1 MNQEI
6 QLQQLNSIP
15 PNNKNKIIVTA
26 ISLLIATFVAITIY
40 FIFSKGTM
48 KPAQTKQISQQTDI
62 SEQKTYRNER
72 YGFEFKYPQSF
83 LVGKFKQ
90 EVSPSSNVPP
100 DIQKKLSD
108 LSLNNAIVLVESEQ
122 ATLFQ
127 NSPKAFSVDSIPVG
141 DVPVITIK
149 PITTSADFY
158 RSVYIDREFF
168 SELKFSS
175 DYKTKK
181 IQIGNYQVTKL
192 PGYPGPY
199 GDAGYYYLLPISD
212 DLIIEFMAPREKIL
226 TNTEMTE
233 SHYDKVIEDI
243 ISTFN

>member
-6 QLQQLNSIP
+6 QPQQFNTVL
-15 PNNKNKIIVTA
+15 PNNRNKIIVTVA
-26 ISLLIATFVAITIY
+26 SLFVVALVSTAGY
-40 FIFSKGTM
+40 FIFSKNSV
-48 KPAQTKQISQQTDI
+48 KPVETQQQAVIVD
-62 SEQKTYRNER
+62 QKTYRNER